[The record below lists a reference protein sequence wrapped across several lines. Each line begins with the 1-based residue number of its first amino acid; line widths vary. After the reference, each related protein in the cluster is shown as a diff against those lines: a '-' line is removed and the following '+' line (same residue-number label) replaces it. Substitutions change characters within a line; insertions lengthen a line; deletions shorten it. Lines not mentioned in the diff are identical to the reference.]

1 MAVREI
7 DPGDRKYRQPQG
19 GGFRKFLTVT
29 IIALALALAFGTV
42 YGLATD
48 SRSKSEQAREAVNDG
63 GSDIFDLGQIRAKS
77 SDAAP
82 AFIAARISFPY
93 PSAAASFREELER
106 KAPAL
111 RSAASAFFSGH
122 AAASLL
128 PANERA
134 IKDGLR
140 DTFNSLLSLGRLAEI
155 WLSDFAVVQ

>member
-1 MAVREI
+1 MGLREI
-7 DPGDRKYRQPQG
+7 DPGDRKYRERKG
-19 GGFRKFLTVT
+19 GGFRKFLAIM
-29 IIALALALAFGTV
+29 IIMLALALALGTV
-42 YGLATD
+42 YALVTD
-48 SRSKSEQAREAVNDG
+48 SRSKMEKASLSSDDG
-63 GSDIFDLGQIRAKS
+63 GSDIFDLGQVRAKS
-77 SDAAP
+77 SDIAP

-93 PSAAASFREELER
+93 PSASASFREELER

-122 AAASLL
+122 TVASLL